1 MAAMS
6 RDCTENT
13 AHWTA
18 GGCWRTSAR
27 SGVGGGGRAEVKS
40 GVGCG
45 GLGSAACKLEAC
57 PQNAWDS

>member
-6 RDCTENT
+6 RDSTENT

-40 GVGCG
+40 GVAGGCG
-45 GLGSAACKLEAC
+45 GEAC